1 MTAVKLRG
9 PAGGETCYLC
19 SPNPDGVS
27 AMPILEIQD
36 LKTHIFLEEGVLKA
50 VDGVNL
56 TVNEGEIVGLV
67 GESGCGKSMTALS
80 IVRLPP
86 REAETIAGKVLFEGE
101 DLLALDE
108 EELDGIRGRKISMV
122 FQDPL
127 TYLNPVMKIKTQV
140 AEPLVLHKGLSKA
153 EAEAQSVDI
162 LQAMG
167 LGDAANVG
175 ESYPHELSGGMKQ
188 RVLMGMALGCD
199 PSVLIAD
206 EPFTAVDVSIQDQLI
221 ELLQRLQRERQF
233 SCLLITHDLGV
244 AAEICDRVYVMY
256 AGEIVE
262 TGDIYT
268 IFDDPKHP
276 YTQGLIN
283 SAKVARS
290 DSEALPFIP
299 GEVPSMI
306 EPPRGCRFHPRCER
320 AMDKCREHVPIRTD
334 LGENHS
340 VKCWLYE

>member
-1 MTAVKLRG
+1 MAL
-9 PAGGETCYLC
+9 
-19 SPNPDGVS
+19 
-27 AMPILEIQD
+27 LELQD
-36 LKTHIFLEEGVLKA
+36 LKTYVYLEEGVLKA
-50 VDGVNL
+50 VDGVDL
-56 TVNEGEIVGLV
+56 TIDEGEIVGLV

-86 REAETIAGKVLFEGE
+86 GEADTIGGRILFEGQ
-101 DLLALDE
+101 DLLTLND
-108 EELDGIRGRKISMV
+108 EELDQIRGRKISMV

-127 TYLNPVMKIKTQV
+127 TYLNPVMKIKSQV

-153 EAEAQSVDI
+153 EAEAQAVDI
-162 LQAMG
+162 LHSMG
-167 LGDAANVG
+167 LGDAANVAD
-175 ESYPHELSGGMKQ
+175 SYPHELSGGMKQ
-188 RVLMGMALGCD
+188 RVLMGMALGCG
-199 PSVLIAD
+199 PSLLIAD

-221 ELLQRLQRERQF
+221 ELLKSLQRERRF

-244 AAEICDRVYVMY
+244 AAEICDRIYVMY

-276 YTQGLIN
+276 YTQGLIH

-290 DSEALPFIP
+290 SSDALPFIP
-299 GEVPSMI
+299 GEVPSMLD
-306 EPPRGCRFHPRCER
+306 PPSGCRFHPRCER
-320 AMDKCREHVPIRTD
+320 AMDRCHTQAPVRTD
-334 LGENHS
+334 LPHREW

>member
-1 MTAVKLRG
+1 MA
-9 PAGGETCYLC
+9 
-19 SPNPDGVS
+19 
-27 AMPILEIQD
+27 ILEIQD
-36 LKTHIFLEEGVLKA
+36 LKTYIYLEEGVLKA

-56 TVNEGEIVGLV
+56 VVNEGEIVGLV
-67 GESGCGKSMTALS
+67 GESGCGKSMMALS

-101 DLLALDE
+101 DLLALNE
-108 EELDGIRGRKISMV
+108 EELDRIRGRKISMV

-127 TYLNPVMKIKTQV
+127 TYLNPVMKIKAQV
-140 AEPLVLHKGLSKA
+140 AEPLTLHKGLSKA
-153 EAEAQSVDI
+153 EAEAQSIDI
-162 LQAMG
+162 LRAMG
-167 LGDAANVG
+167 LGDAANVA

-199 PSVLIAD
+199 PSMLIAD

-221 ELLQRLQRERQF
+221 ELLKRLQRERQF

-244 AAEICDRVYVMY
+244 AAEVCDRIYVMY

-290 DSEALPFIP
+290 ESDDLPFIP
-299 GEVPSMI
+299 GEVPSML

-320 AMDKCREHVPIRTD
+320 AMDRCREQAPPRTD
-334 LGENHS
+334 LQDRQYVN
-340 VKCWLYE
+340 CWLYE